1 MVVGLAT
8 CSGRKVATM
17 IVILISTTKTWNQPH
32 QNTKNLIWMMANTPD
47 CLLSFSHSPRSLA
60 KFSL

>member
-47 CLLSFSHSPRSLA
+47 CLLSF
-60 KFSL
+60 